1 MLFEDNGFDITLVC
15 RMAARQSGGTRSTI
29 LPQEQQM
36 LLLRLPAAVR
46 MWYANIKIQE
56 DPMSQWEKFLRSI

>member
-1 MLFEDNGFDITLVC
+1 MLFEDKGFGTTLVSK
-15 RMAARQSGGTRSTI
+15 MAARQTGGTRSTI

-46 MWYANIKIQE
+46 IWYANIKIQE
-56 DPMSQWEKFLRSI
+56 DPMSQLEKFLRSI